1 MRYFCSIFLFYI
13 EIIPILGYDRN
24 ILKLEG
30 ISVTEQ
36 ELKEKIAANLAK
48 YRKRSGITQLR
59 LAEQLNYS
67 DKAVSK
73 WERGES
79 LPDIYV
85 LYQMTQIFGITMN
98 ELLGDEIHPSAIS
111 ALASGQ
117 TQKRQNRKFVTA
129 MSVCLVWLVMSLI
142 FFGLKLFNFS
152 FFAPWLV
159 YVYALPVSCIVLL
172 VFACIWWSRR
182 LQAVSVSGI
191 IWFTSL
197 SLFLTLDIQNI
208 AYIFIP
214 AAVLQ
219 LLTILWFRFRS
230 ISHSKTKFKEEK

>member
-36 ELKEKIAANLAK
+36 ELKNTIAANLAA

-98 ELLGDEIHPSAIS
+98 DLLGEKTKNAKIS
-111 ALASGQ
+111 EPAADLPH
-117 TQKRQNRKFVTA
+117 KRRNRKFITS
-129 MSVCLVWLVMSLI
+129 MSVCLVWLVMSVVFVALE
-142 FFGLKLFNFS
+142 LFHFS

-159 YVYALPVSCIVLL
+159 YIYALPISCIVLL
-172 VFACIWWSRR
+172 VFACIWWSVR

-191 IWFTSL
+191 IWFTAL
-197 SLFLTLDIQNI
+197 SLFLTLP
-208 AYIFIP
+208 APHMAFIFIP

-230 ISHSKTKFKEEK
+230 LSRSRSKQEEEK